1 MGNHWKNEARGD
13 LVSLIPPG
21 TRTVLDVGCNKGATL
36 TMLRDKGYTAIGI
49 DIEDA
54 REESKDV
61 LFRKE
66 DLGRAKLVTAHFG
79 SPVDCALLGDV
90 LEHIADT
97 ETALKNIYTVLST
110 FNGTIIV
117 SVPNIGWIECVEAI
131 SAQDFPRQDNGHF
144 DRTHLRWF
152 TRRVLI
158 EELEKAGFTDIKTY
172 AKYLPNGHP
181 PWPEGKEKADVVFNN
196 LLIRNL
202 NKKQFDELF
211 AYQWIATGV
220 KK

>member
-1 MGNHWKNEARGD
+1 MSNHWKNEARGD
-13 LVSLIPPG
+13 LISLIPPG

-36 TMLRDKGYTAIGI
+36 TMLRQKGYTAIGM

-66 DLGRAKLVTAHFG
+66 DLGKAKLVVAHFG

-97 ETALKNIYTVLST
+97 ETALKNIHSILSP

-117 SVPNIGWIECVEAI
+117 SVPNIGWIECIEAI
-131 SAQDFPRQDNGHF
+131 AAQDFPRQDNGHF

-158 EELEKAGFTDIKTY
+158 EALEKAGFSDIKTY
-172 AKYLPNGHP
+172 AKYLPNGLP
-181 PWPEGKEKADVVFNN
+181 QWPRGKEKADVVFNK
-196 LLIRNL
+196 LMIRDLTEKEFN
-202 NKKQFDELF
+202 ELF